1 METPVVFECKGQQ
14 LVGMLHLPEGRAR
27 VPAALMLHGFGGT
40 KSESHRMFVKL
51 ARALAD
57 HGIGSLRF
65 DYRGCG
71 DSAGNFE
78 DLTIR
83 SQVLDAIEALRYLA
97 RHKRVNSRR
106 LGLIGLS
113 MSGAIAAHV
122 LAREPSRIKTAA
134 LIAPVAEGGDIL
146 DEFSTPDAVASLAQT
161 GIAEHWGNLVGVEFI
176 RQFAEMKPLR
186 EIVKSKCPVLLVHGS
201 DDETVPAEHADLY
214 ERALQPGKR
223 TVKKVIIAGADH
235 TFSKLIWE
243 QCLISETVEWLSETL

>member
-14 LVGMLHLPEGRAR
+14 LVGMLHLPEGRVR
-27 VPAALMLHGFGGT
+27 VPAALLLHGFGNT
-40 KSESHRMFVKL
+40 KSESHRMCVKL
-51 ARALAD
+51 ARALED
-57 HGIGSLRF
+57 HGIASLRF

-83 SQVLDAIEALRYLA
+83 SQILDASEALRFLV
-97 RHKRVNSRR
+97 RHKRINSRR
-106 LGLIGLS
+106 LALIGMS

-122 LAREPSRIKTAA
+122 LARDPRRIKTAA
-134 LIAPVAEGGDIL
+134 LIAPVADGGGIL

-201 DDETVPAEHADLY
+201 GDETVPAEHSDLY
-214 ERALQPGKR
+214 ERALQSGKR
-223 TVKKVIIAGADH
+223 TVKKVIIPDADH

-243 QCLISETVEWLSETL
+243 QRFLKATVDWLSETL